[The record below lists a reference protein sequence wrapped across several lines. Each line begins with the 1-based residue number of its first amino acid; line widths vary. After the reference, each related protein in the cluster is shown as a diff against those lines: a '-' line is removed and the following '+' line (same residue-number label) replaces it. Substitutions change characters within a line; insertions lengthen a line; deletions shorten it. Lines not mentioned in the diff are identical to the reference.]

1 MAGGQVRPDTGEAA
15 ARLAEARGYLA
26 KGDVNHARQEAETL
40 YARNPSD
47 VAVAI
52 LLANCYI
59 KLGRAEEAVKVLEP
73 LEPQNHANSEL
84 EYSLAFAMMQSKGDE
99 TSLKRME
106 ELAGTIRSAKAW
118 TAAGA
123 VRMHRDEFEKAK
135 VDFDQALA
143 LDSTVAGLNTMA
155 GIVRYA
161 LQDPDGAFPYFQAA
175 LRLNPRDFEANL
187 YDGIYRMQKG
197 EFEEARA
204 LLGLALE
211 LRPESPLAR
220 VKMAQLDGMTGRYTE
235 AVTELEK
242 LEKETPNWLDPHV
255 QLASLYYK
263 LHRPEDGQREREIVQ
278 KLEAERQKSGPVK

>member
-1 MAGGQVRPDTGEAA
+1 MLYALFMRRIWVSGLLTCVMAGGQVRPDTGEAG

-106 ELAGTIRSAKAW
+106 ELAGTIRGFPDDDADTRRHHVFGHFRNASGRELRHLHGGLKFGRGQ
-118 TAAGA
+118 AAG
-123 VRMHRDEFEKAK
+123 HCNLKICGLLAK
-135 VDFDQALA
+135 RSSAHFC
-143 LDSTVAGLNTMA
+143 
-155 GIVRYA
+155 R
-161 LQDPDGAFPYFQAA
+161 
-175 LRLNPRDFEANL
+175 
-187 YDGIYRMQKG
+187 
-197 EFEEARA
+197 
-204 LLGLALE
+204 
-211 LRPESPLAR
+211 
-220 VKMAQLDGMTGRYTE
+220 
-235 AVTELEK
+235 
-242 LEKETPNWLDPHV
+242 
-255 QLASLYYK
+255 
-263 LHRPEDGQREREIVQ
+263 
-278 KLEAERQKSGPVK
+278 